1 MSLLQSIRWLLRTAV
16 VAASSLLVVA
26 CAHQPPMYNWQAYQS
41 QVYSYLKGEDY
52 AGQIS
57 ALEKNMESARSR
69 GETLPPGFHA
79 HLGMLYLKTGLDA
92 RGVEH
97 IQNEKLVFPE
107 SVAFM
112 DFMLRMASGAT
123 EPLSSPGSEAL
134 PAAKVDASEIEE
146 ALQ

>member
-1 MSLLQSIRWLLRTAV
+1 MNLLQSTRCLSRTAV
-16 VAASSLLVVA
+16 AVASPLLIVA
-26 CAHQPPMYNWQAYQS
+26 CAHQPTMYNWQAYQP

-52 AGQIS
+52 AEQIS

-123 EPLSSPGSEAL
+123 EPSSSPGSEAL
-134 PAAKVDASEIEE
+134 PAAKADVPETGE